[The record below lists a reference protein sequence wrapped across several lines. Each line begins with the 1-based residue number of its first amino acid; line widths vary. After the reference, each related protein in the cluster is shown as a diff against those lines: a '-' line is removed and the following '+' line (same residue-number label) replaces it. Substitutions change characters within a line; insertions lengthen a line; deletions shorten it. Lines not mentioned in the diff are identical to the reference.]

1 MLRGEVWW
9 ASLPDPLGSGP
20 GFRRPLL
27 IVSADSFNRSRIQTV
42 LAAVVTTNLK
52 LAAAPGNL
60 RLAAGTAGLKQA
72 SVINVSQLITV
83 DKAFLQARVGKVPA
97 RVMRDIDSGLRLVLG
112 LESVPR

>member
-52 LAAAPGNL
+52 LAAAPGNQ
-60 RLAAGTAGLKQA
+60 RLPAGTAGLKQA
-72 SVINVSQLITV
+72 SVVNVSQLITV
-83 DKAFLQARVGKVPA
+83 DKGFLQSRVGRVPA
-97 RVMRDIDSGLRLVLG
+97 PAMRGVDTGLRLVLG
-112 LESVPR
+112 LESGSR